1 MDGLDG
7 WRPTMAHQ
15 QPIIFHI
22 FQFSFCQGFFRIC
35 LFRFSLCGSLRISV
49 STMEDPWWGIP
60 AQETKKVGKQGAL
73 EDDDFEV
80 RFVVPPAVKR
90 HLRSLFADLE
100 DVRKTISHLEEYVGT
115 KAGKTEVLAAL
126 EGKADAGSLRTDV
139 SELQKRVNEV
149 RFQAGEGVKVLGT
162 SMNVKIDEIR
172 SKVGEYGEGIG
183 TRLGIFE
190 KSLGTLEDSVYRVT
204 EAVEARAEE
213 NKQSLSSVLVGTNSK
228 ISDLESRVDSG
239 VGCVGKELEELSAR
253 VATLEEP
260 PHGTAVATQ
269 EQLDVGLQSLKKA
282 IDAVSLRVSRSEE
295 EKSKSQGIHS
305 AFKEYVDDRTKGLEE
320 QVKESNDTV
329 EGLRA
334 ELADQKKQVS
344 SVISSMQGLEK
355 MVKTLEIVVSG
366 LVMTPPDKK
375 TVGGM
380 DATELASQFRDELG
394 SIIADLSKMRRDVRG
409 MQEKVESQEESMKE
423 QFTGVRDGMDSLVSR
438 VADAEVDS
446 TAATDAL
453 RQDVESATSIVRELR
468 AGHGEL
474 NQKFNGAMRDM
485 SLIREMFDKRL
496 AHFDGR
502 LQEASV
508 GSMGAVDEA
517 VEGLSEA
524 LMEET
529 EARTKA
535 HEEILKMLHH
545 LRMSI
550 RDEVGQK
557 ADWWE
562 VQKSLWRKIDRSE
575 TPMGLSVN
583 GGIQPDGPL
592 QHRCLSCDAP
602 PPPQPPSEV
611 RAEPPRPGARSR
623 MQPLFPA
630 RSSSS
635 AALLSE
641 RKSVTHRARKFRVDG
656 APVLSRSLTVA
667 SGVYGG
673 SLTSRDP
680 LSHHRHGGGA
690 SVTPAQR
697 AWGKSWKDDLQ

>member
-1 MDGLDG
+1 
-7 WRPTMAHQ
+7 
-15 QPIIFHI
+15 
-22 FQFSFCQGFFRIC
+22 
-35 LFRFSLCGSLRISV
+35 
-49 STMEDPWWGIP
+49 MEDPWWGIP
-60 AQETKKVGKQGAL
+60 AQETKKVGKQDTL

-90 HLRSLFADLE
+90 HLRSLFANIDDL
-100 DVRKTISHLEEYVGT
+100 RKTIGHLEEYVGT
-115 KAGKTEVLAAL
+115 KAGKTEVLTAL
-126 EGKADAGSLRTDV
+126 EGKADAGSLKADV

-149 RFQAGEGVKVLGT
+149 RFQAGESIKVLET
-162 SMNVKIDEIR
+162 SVNVRIDEVQ
-172 SKVGEYGEGIG
+172 SKVAEYGESVG

-190 KSLGTLEDSVYRVT
+190 RSLGTLEDSVYRVT
-204 EAVEARAEE
+204 EALDVRAEE
-213 NKQSLSSVLVGTNSK
+213 SKQSLSSALVETNSK
-228 ISDLESRVDSG
+228 FTDLESRVDSS
-239 VGCVGKELEELSAR
+239 VIRVGKELEELSAR
-253 VATLEEP
+253 VVTLEEP
-260 PHGTAVATQ
+260 PDEIAVATQ
-269 EQLDVGLQSLKKA
+269 QQLDAGLQSLKKT

-295 EKSKSQGIHS
+295 ESSKSQRIQS
-305 AFKEYVDDRTKGLEE
+305 TIKEFVDERTKGLEE
-320 QVKESNDTV
+320 RLKESNEAV

-334 ELADQKKQVS
+334 ELADQKKQTLS
-344 SVISSMQGLEK
+344 ALSSMQGLEK
-355 MVKTLEIVVSG
+355 MVKTLEISVSG
-366 LVMTPPDKK
+366 LLMTPPDQK

-394 SIIADLSKMRRDVRG
+394 TIIADLSKMRRDVRG
-409 MQEKVESQEESMKE
+409 MQERVESQEESTKK
-423 QFTGVRDGMDSLVSR
+423 QFSDVHDGIDSLTSR
-438 VADAEVDS
+438 VSDVEGDS
-446 TAATDAL
+446 ATAMDAL
-453 RQDVESATSIVRELR
+453 RRDVESTTSIVRELR

-474 NQKFNGAMRDM
+474 NQKFGGAMRDM
-485 SLIREMFDKRL
+485 STIREMFDKRL

-502 LQEASV
+502 LQEASI

-517 VEGLSEA
+517 VESLSEA

-575 TPMGLSVN
+575 TPMGFSVQS
-583 GGIQPDGPL
+583 GIQPDGPL

-602 PPPQPPSEV
+602 PPPQPPSEG
-611 RAEPPRPGARSR
+611 RADPPRPGARSR

-635 AALLSE
+635 AALLSD
-641 RKSVTHRARKFRVDG
+641 RKPNTHRVRKFRVDG
-656 APVLSRSLTVA
+656 APALSRSLTMA

-680 LSHHRHGGGA
+680 LSRHHHGSGSS

-697 AWGKSWKDDLQ
+697 AWDKSWKDDLQ